1 MAIRGPK
8 PIPQGLR
15 VLRGRE
21 HTKQRETLNVEPVED
36 TRAAELLDLSL
47 PESVLKRARKS
58 LSALLKY
65 KVFAEC
71 DFAAF
76 ERYCQH
82 LRMAHEA
89 NQILLKEGVLSID
102 HNGNPHKHPAVQV
115 YRDNSLAA
123 LRYEEQ
129 FGLTPSARMRL
140 SKTDE
145 QKQEDD
151 YAQYRRRGA
160 ASSA

>member
-1 MAIRGPK
+1 MAVRGPK
-8 PIPQGLR
+8 PMPQNLR

-21 HTKQRETLNVEPVED
+21 HKKRQETLRLEPAED
-36 TRAAELLDLSL
+36 DKLLRLLDPSL
-47 PESVLKRARKS
+47 PEEVLARARKS
-58 LSALLKY
+58 LSALSAH
-65 KVFAEC
+65 KVFSEC

-76 ERYCQH
+76 DRYCQH
-82 LRMAHEA
+82 LRLAHEA

-102 HNGNPHKHPAVQV
+102 NNGNPHKHPAVQI

-151 YAQYRRRGA
+151 YAQFRRRGA
-160 ASSA
+160 AFSA